1 MLPVRGTRKADIPV
15 VEATGA
21 DVLASTRASG
31 WAAPRLGAG
40 LLLCADEGE
49 NNPGLKLIVSGSL
62 YRRRLLEAE
71 AAPEQ

>member
-1 MLPVRGTRKADIPV
+1 MVRGGNYGARDSGLKLQSWAGPGHSPV
-15 VEATGA
+15 PPG
-21 DVLASTRASG
+21 
-31 WAAPRLGAG
+31 GAG

-71 AAPEQ
+71 ATPEQ